1 MSRQVATNVVATPL
15 LVSFSTPFYS
25 HLPRC
30 TRPKSLNRSF
40 SFSFSPS
47 ISLFVCTR
55 CPRTTDAKTS
65 LKGRMVFLLS
75 GYKWICLIILRIWIR
90 TELLAGGYYLACW
103 NKQKCWL
110 LFVRKIRKIRKMVQ
124 HSSGLWYHHSQSS
137 RIPNQKPLFPLSD
150 IFFGIIY
157 SAYRNHPLSV
167 YIIRPGTPYTSIL
180 LSPSGEGSNRR
191 VDVYKKPRVEETKK
205 GREESGRGRR
215 DSRLNQ
221 RAKYKKERGGENRKK
236 RSITRKSGG
245 RREISFTRSVRKP
258 FDASNQRHDVRILI
272 IEAFI
277 CTTTIVRP
285 AAKWPTYLF
294 VPPE

>member
-1 MSRQVATNVVATPL
+1 MLIIIREKNTKNKKNGATFLQFIYDTTILNLLESRTKNLYSLFPTYFLESYILHIGIIPCPFISSVLGHPIHL
-15 LVSFSTPFYS
+15 SFS
-25 HLPRC
+25 LP
-30 TRPKSLNRSF
+30 L
-40 SFSFSPS
+40 
-47 ISLFVCTR
+47 
-55 CPRTTDAKTS
+55 
-65 LKGRMVFLLS
+65 
-75 GYKWICLIILRIWIR
+75 
-90 TELLAGGYYLACW
+90 E
-103 NKQKCWL
+103 
-110 LFVRKIRKIRKMVQ
+110 
-124 HSSGLWYHHSQSS
+124 
-137 RIPNQKPLFPLSD
+137 
-150 IFFGIIY
+150 
-157 SAYRNHPLSV
+157 
-167 YIIRPGTPYTSIL
+167 
-180 LSPSGEGSNRR
+180 NRR

-221 RAKYKKERGGENRKK
+221 RAKYKKERGGGNRKK

-285 AAKWPTYLF
+285 AAKWATYLF

>member
-1 MSRQVATNVVATPL
+1 M
-15 LVSFSTPFYS
+15 
-25 HLPRC
+25 
-30 TRPKSLNRSF
+30 
-40 SFSFSPS
+40 
-47 ISLFVCTR
+47 
-55 CPRTTDAKTS
+55 
-65 LKGRMVFLLS
+65 
-75 GYKWICLIILRIWIR
+75 
-90 TELLAGGYYLACW
+90 
-103 NKQKCWL
+103 
-110 LFVRKIRKIRKMVQ
+110 
-124 HSSGLWYHHSQSS
+124 
-137 RIPNQKPLFPLSD
+137 
-150 IFFGIIY
+150 
-157 SAYRNHPLSV
+157 
-167 YIIRPGTPYTSIL
+167 
-180 LSPSGEGSNRR
+180 
-191 VDVYKKPRVEETKK
+191 DVYKKPRVEETKK

-285 AAKWPTYLF
+285 AAKWATYLF